1 VQFKCK
7 SSMTHRGRFASPLA
21 KKSRLAFG
29 TAIALALT
37 ALLEGCLIPDD
48 FDLEITVPSARQV
61 SWKFDGKWQFFLVGH
76 DPRKEVIDPNAVI
89 GLTEELAKL
98 PGSTSVKHIE
108 KNIWKQSISSQASL
122 RDNQDRP
129 IPALFPTGTQTADV
143 WLVRISP
150 ESADS
155 VLLETVQ
162 PPPANEL
169 AEFKSMGYKSS
180 GTLRLNTAGTV
191 SQLSGPPLGKSWFGS
206 TYSAKWSALED
217 QPIKVRIK
225 W

>member
-1 VQFKCK
+1 MQFKSK

-21 KKSRLAFG
+21 KKPRLAFG
-29 TAIALALT
+29 TAVALALA
-37 ALLEGCLIPDD
+37 ALLGGCLIPDD
-48 FDLEITVPSARQV
+48 FNLEITVPSAREA
-61 SWKFDGKWQFFLVGH
+61 SWKFDGNWQLFLAGH
-76 DPRKEVIDPNAVI
+76 DPRKEVIDPNNMI
-89 GLTEELAKL
+89 GLTAELAKL

-108 KNIWKQSISSQASL
+108 KNIWRQSISSQAGL

-129 IPALFPTGTQTADV
+129 ITVLFPTGTQRADV
-143 WLVRISP
+143 WLVRITP

-162 PPPANEL
+162 PPSANEL

-180 GTLRLNTAGTV
+180 GTLRLNTSGTV
-191 SQLSGPPLGKSWFGS
+191 SQLSGPPLGKSWLSS